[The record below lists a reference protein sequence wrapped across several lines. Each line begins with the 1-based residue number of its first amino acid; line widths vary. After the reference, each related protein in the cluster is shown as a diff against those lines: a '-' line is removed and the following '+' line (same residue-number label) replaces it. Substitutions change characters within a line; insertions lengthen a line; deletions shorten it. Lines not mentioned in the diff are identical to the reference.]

1 MGLGPGDGV
10 QGDPPAPTDSPTD
23 SPTTSGLSRWRL
35 RVLERWS
42 DSPRY
47 RWMVLTVAL
56 VGLFSVGFS
65 ITVLAVSVP
74 TIAADLGAPRSLITW
89 VITGPLLA
97 YAVFGPSAGKL
108 ADILGARR
116 VYLWSL
122 VAVGVF
128 AALSAVAWSGG
139 SLVGFRTAGA
149 AVGAAVGPASLAMI
163 NRLFPPY
170 ERARALGFWSM
181 VAAGGPVIGVIVGGP
196 VVEAFSWRWIF
207 VAQVPLT
214 AAALL
219 VGWLVLPEVARRR
232 NVSFD
237 IPGSVLLAASV
248 SSLLVGLN
256 RGPELGWSAPLVVGC
271 LVAVPFL
278 VVSFVAVERRR
289 ADPLLPL
296 RYIRRRNFS
305 FPVVNQFF
313 VNFAYMGGF
322 IITPLLLQDVLGYG
336 ETRTGLISI
345 ARPLAF
351 TLAGPLAGILA
362 VRTGERFNATVGS
375 AAIFVSMVGLAAVTG
390 TTTDVFIVV
399 VLAASG
405 IGMGMAAPAMTA
417 ALANSVDEQDLG
429 VASAFQQMCS
439 HVGTVVGTQVMLTV
453 QLALAPVVLGAV
465 ATDDDIGQLASSYHW
480 AYLVGAAAAAFGIVA
495 ALFVRRS
502 HRPSDGLDSPLHGS
516 DDRSPTPAEPSLVT
530 AGVGSAKPTALA
542 AASGSATA
550 TAAAAAAG
558 SNVPDA
564 TAGPGR
570 VSAGSATTGNSA
582 ASRASAALTAARQ
595 DPARAA
601 ETQAPTSDDPSPDV
615 N

>member
-1 MGLGPGDGV
+1 
-10 QGDPPAPTDSPTD
+10 
-23 SPTTSGLSRWRL
+23 
-35 RVLERWS
+35 
-42 DSPRY
+42 
-47 RWMVLTVAL
+47 MVLTVSL

-74 TIAADLGAPRSLITW
+74 TIAADLDSPRSVITW

-181 VAAGGPVIGVIVGGP
+181 VAAGGPVVGVIVGGP

-214 AAALL
+214 AAAVL

-237 IPGSVLLAASV
+237 IPGSVLLALSV
-248 SSLLVGLN
+248 SSLLIGLN
-256 RGPELGWSAPLVVGC
+256 RGPVAGWSTPLVIGC
-271 LVAVPFL
+271 LAVVPVF
-278 VVSFVAVERRR
+278 VVLFVVVERRR
-289 ADPLLPL
+289 QDPLLPL

-305 FPVVNQFF
+305 FPVVNMFF
-313 VNFAYMGGF
+313 LNFAYMGGF
-322 IITPLLLQDVLGYG
+322 IITPLLMQDVLGYG

-375 AAIFVSMVGLAAVTG
+375 VAIFSSMVGLAAVTG

-417 ALANSVDEQDLG
+417 ALANSVDEVDLG

-453 QLALAPVVLGAV
+453 QLALAPVVVGV
-465 ATDDDIGQLASSYHW
+465 ATTDDDIAQLASSYHW
-480 AYLVGAAAAAFGIVA
+480 AYLVGATAAAFGIA
-495 ALFVRRS
+495 AAMFVRRS
-502 HRPSDGLDSPLHGS
+502 HRPGDATTGH
-516 DDRSPTPAEPSLVT
+516 RSTPVTATVT
-530 AGVGSAKPTALA
+530 AGRSPVP
-542 AASGSATA
+542 
-550 TAAAAAAG
+550 AG
-558 SNVPDA
+558 
-564 TAGPGR
+564 
-570 VSAGSATTGNSA
+570 
-582 ASRASAALTAARQ
+582 
-595 DPARAA
+595 
-601 ETQAPTSDDPSPDV
+601 
-615 N
+615 

>member
-1 MGLGPGDGV
+1 M
-10 QGDPPAPTDSPTD
+10 
-23 SPTTSGLSRWRL
+23 SGLSHWRH
-35 RVLERWS
+35 RVLNRWS

-122 VAVGVF
+122 GAVGVF

-256 RGPELGWSAPLVVGC
+256 RGPELGWSAPLVLGC
-271 LVAVPFL
+271 LAAVPVL
-278 VVSFVAVERRR
+278 VVAFVAVERRR

-313 VNFAYMGGF
+313 LNFAYMGGF

-375 AAIFVSMVGLAAVTG
+375 VAIFVSMVGLAAVTG
-390 TTTDVFIVV
+390 TTADVFIVV

-439 HVGTVVGTQVMLTV
+439 HVGTVVGTQLMLTV

-480 AYLVGAAAAAFGIVA
+480 AYLVGATAAAFGIVA

-502 HRPSDGLDSPLHGS
+502 HRPSDGLTSHRHES
-516 DDRSPTPAEPSLVT
+516 DDPRSTPAEPSLVT
-530 AGVGSAKPTALA
+530 AGVGRAKPTALA

-550 TAAAAAAG
+550 TVRNAATAATG
-558 SNVPDA
+558 PNVTDA
-564 TAGPGR
+564 TVGPGR
-570 VSAGSATTGNSA
+570 VPAGSVSTGRSA
-582 ASRASAALTAARQ
+582 ASSASAALTAARRTPAP
-595 DPARAA
+595 DP
-601 ETQAPTSDDPSPDV
+601 ETPAPATDGPSPAA

>member
-1 MGLGPGDGV
+1 MFGAAEAAGSLPAMGTGPDNGGGSGSPGSV
-10 QGDPPAPTDSPTD
+10 APGPS
-23 SPTTSGLSRWRL
+23 SGLSGWRH
-35 RVLERWS
+35 RVLHRWA

-47 RWMVLTVAL
+47 RWMVLTVSL

-74 TIAADLGAPRSLITW
+74 TIAADLNSPRSLITW

-122 VAVGVF
+122 GAVGVF
-128 AALSAVAWSGG
+128 AALSAIAWSGG

-271 LVAVPFL
+271 LAAVPVL
-278 VVSFVAVERRR
+278 VVLFVVVERRR
-289 ADPLLPL
+289 TDPLLPL
-296 RYIRRRNFS
+296 RYLRRRNFS

-313 VNFAYMGGF
+313 LNFAYMGGF

-336 ETRTGLISI
+336 EARTGFISI

-375 AAIFVSMVGLAAVTG
+375 VAIFVSMVGLAAVTG

-417 ALANSVDEQDLG
+417 ALANSVDEHDLG

-453 QLALAPVVLGAV
+453 QLALAPVVLGA
-465 ATDDDIGQLASSYHW
+465 ATSDDDIGQLASSYHW
-480 AYLVGAAAAAFGIVA
+480 AYLVGAIAAAFGIVA
-495 ALFVRRS
+495 AMFVRRS
-502 HRPSDGLDSPLHGS
+502 HRPGDAMVAGHVAATDPSDPGGS
-516 DDRSPTPAEPSLVT
+516 RDPGDPGDPGDALKRSPVPATVGGIATDTPAPQRVSVT
-530 AGVGSAKPTALA
+530 ST
-542 AASGSATA
+542 
-550 TAAAAAAG
+550 
-558 SNVPDA
+558 
-564 TAGPGR
+564 TAGP
-570 VSAGSATTGNSA
+570 SA
-582 ASRASAALTAARQ
+582 ASLASAAMTAAR
-595 DPARAA
+595 RG
-601 ETQAPTSDDPSPDV
+601 QAPGAGSPRSERVEPPSDDA
-615 N
+615 